1 MNEERQFKV
10 LVDDPDFKIFG
21 TKFDGLLVFERKLFR
36 DDRGFYQE
44 FARTPVIEKVLGR
57 KLEIKQ
63 WALSYNNPGV
73 LRGIHAEPQ
82 DKFITPVSG
91 KIFIAIAD
99 IRLESA
105 TFGQYQT
112 FNFDLTDPYTPKKS
126 IVISNGLGN
135 SFLTLGD
142 SPVEYFY
149 AVSET
154 YNPNVQKRA
163 VRWND
168 PDLKIPWPEEPKII
182 SEDDKHKHPFLRDL
196 FPEKFK

>member
-1 MNEERQFKV
+1 MNDHDLTV
-10 LVDDPDFKIFG
+10 VVDEPEYRISKTKIE
-21 TKFDGLLVFERKLFR
+21 GLLVFERKLFK
-36 DDRGFYQE
+36 DNRGFYQE
-44 FARTPVIEKVLGR
+44 FARTPAIEKILGR
-57 KLEIKQ
+57 KLEVKQ

-82 DKFITPVSG
+82 DKVVTPMSG

-99 IRLESA
+99 IRPESP
-105 TFGQYQT
+105 TFGQYHS
-112 FNFDLTDPYTPKKS
+112 FNFDLTDPYTPRKT
-126 IVISNGLGN
+126 IIISNGLGN

-154 YNPNVQKRA
+154 YNPNEQKRA

-168 PDLKIPWPEEPKII
+168 PDLAIKWPEEPKIM
-182 SEDDKHKHPFLRDL
+182 SDDDKSKHPFLKDL

>member
-1 MNEERQFKV
+1 MNEDEVKV
-10 LVDDPDFKIFG
+10 LVDDPDYKIFG
-21 TKFDGLLVFERKLFR
+21 TKLEGLFVFERKLYK
-36 DDRGFYQE
+36 DERGFYQE
-44 FARTPVIEKVLGR
+44 FARTPAIENVLGR

-82 DKFITPVSG
+82 DKVLTPMSG
-91 KIFIAIAD
+91 KIFIAVVD
-99 IRLESA
+99 IRPESS

-126 IVISNGLGN
+126 IIISKGLGN

-149 AVSET
+149 AVSEI
-154 YNPNVQKRA
+154 YNPNGTKKA
-163 VRWND
+163 IRWND
-168 PDLKIPWPEEPKII
+168 PDLKIPWPEQPKIM
-182 SEDDKHKHPFLRDL
+182 SEDDKNKHPFLRDL